1 MKITFDLHT
10 ALHTRLKNLL
20 LMNFKKYLVWHCI
33 VLSVVLMSIQSFA
46 SPLKGP
52 RTYYVSLSGNDN
64 NPGTKSAPF
73 KTIDK
78 VNSLQLVAGDSVYF
92 RSGQIFN
99 GSLLLT
105 QGINGTINKPV
116 VITSY
121 GSAHATIN
129 AKDSVGIELYK
140 GTYIKLQHLSLIG
153 SGRKTGNV
161 KNGLALLNCTKISVE
176 DLNISGFQKSGLLI
190 YASQNV
196 IAKKIF
202 THDNGSA
209 GITVE
214 SPYPKRESSDIKI
227 LNCRAENNP
236 GDPTNL
242 TNHSGNGI
250 VVGNCRNVLID
261 HCTATNNGWDM
272 PRIGNGPVGIWAYEA
287 DSVTI
292 QHCLSYRNKTS
303 KGGADGG
310 GFDLDGG
317 VTNSIVQYCLSYGNE
332 GSGYCI
338 FQYWGA
344 SPWHHNIFRYNI
356 SENDGTVSDSQAGLY
371 VWNSSDDEKQ
381 FYDCDVY
388 GNIIYNSK
396 VAAITFSEKS
406 ESKGIHFYNNV
417 FAGKDSL
424 IRGIDKIGDV
434 KYQGN
439 DWWSIESGFNIDG
452 IKDLKT
458 WAEKAGKEQKDG
470 KIIGLNIKPG
480 FKNPGKTAITS
491 ASQLKSFTNY
501 QLPANSVLR
510 KKPVYTDQTG
520 INKIKL

>member
-1 MKITFDLHT
+1 
-10 ALHTRLKNLL
+10 
-20 LMNFKKYLVWHCI
+20 MNFNKYITCYFLA
-33 VLSVVLMSIQSFA
+33 SFA
-46 SPLKGP
+46 VFLINTPVFADHPPGS
-52 RTYYVSLSGNDN
+52 RVYYVSLSGNDK
-64 NPGTKSAPF
+64 NPGTKAAPF
-73 KTIDK
+73 RTIGK
-78 VNSLQLVAGDSVYF
+78 VNALRLMAGDTVYF
-92 RSGQIFN
+92 KSGQTFN
-99 GSLLLT
+99 GSLLLI
-105 QGINGTINKPV
+105 QGINGTLNKPV
-116 VITSY
+116 VITSS
-121 GSAHATIN
+121 GNVHAIIN
-129 AKDSVGIELYK
+129 AKDSVGIEVDK
-140 GTYIKLQHLSLIG
+140 GTHVKLLHLSVLG
-153 SGRKTGNV
+153 SGRKTGNI
-161 KNGLALLNCTKISVE
+161 KDGIALNSCSQISAE
-176 DLNISGFQKSGLLI
+176 DLNISGFQKSGLRI
-190 YASQNV
+190 FSSRHI
-196 IAKKIF
+196 IAKKVF
-202 THDNGSA
+202 VHDNGSA

-227 LNCRAENNP
+227 VDCRAENNP

-250 VVGNCRNVLID
+250 VVGNCKNVLID

-287 DSVTI
+287 EHVVI

-317 VTNSIVQYCLSYGNE
+317 VTNSIIQYCFSYENQ

-344 SPWHHNIFRYNI
+344 SVWRHNIFRYNI
-356 SENDGTVSDSQAGLY
+356 SENDGTVSDSQGGLY

-406 ESKGIHFYNNV
+406 ESKGIRFYNNV
-417 FAGKDSL
+417 FVGRDSL

-439 DWWSIESGFNIDG
+439 DWWSLESKFNIDG
-452 IKDLKT
+452 IKDLKA
-458 WAEKAGKEQKDG
+458 WSEKTGKEQKDG
-470 KIIGLNIKPG
+470 KVIGLNIRPDFKKPARA
-480 FKNPGKTAITS
+480 AITS
-491 ASQLKSFTNY
+491 ASQLKSFANY

-520 INKIKL
+520 ISKIKL